1 MAFYACDLCN
11 EFEACLMVTQID
23 NGETYTVCPNCL
35 PSWLAAM
42 LEQIT
47 GKTVRMVA
55 PKQSGKTATKS
66 VPDDEPPPAAG
77 EPVTEPGVP
86 IP

>member
-47 GKTVRMVA
+47 GKTVKVIA
-55 PKQSGKTATKS
+55 PKQSTTKAKAAEETTDPGPE
-66 VPDDEPPPAAG
+66 VPQETPEPEPAQQ
-77 EPVTEPGVP
+77 
-86 IP
+86 